1 MALKQGTKDV
11 TKKMAEE
18 RAGERNPSLPQ
29 DYRDV
34 SNQEIF
40 KNHVLCAQFL
50 RNYSNCKAL
59 ANVQPEDIEDI
70 SERFTSVMGTKVE
83 GDTIKRIRLRNADD
97 EEQELY
103 AVSLIEHKS
112 DVDYDVAM
120 QLLHYISNIW
130 RDYAR
135 SRRYQTERGDWVEA
149 NKAKA
154 FRYPPILPIVYYEGI
169 DRWTAGMQLRDRVLT
184 VEGLEK
190 YIPNFA
196 YNLVGIRDYGNEELL
211 DKADEMSLIML
222 LNKIQTAEDLH
233 RMLDMPGESINRIV
247 SNSPEHVLEIILDVV
262 YLLCRKV
269 NLSGG
274 ETREVLSQLKEGRNM
289 GYLFENMEHM
299 DIQEERRKTREARE
313 ELEQTK
319 EELERVRAKYRETLS
334 QLKEEQNM
342 GYMFENMEHM
352 DIQEERRKTREA
364 REELEQT
371 KEELERVRAEYHE
384 MRSQAEAELAA
395 ALKELECYRAAEKE
409 NKA

>member
-1 MALKQGTKDV
+1 MIPKQGTEEAL
-11 TKKMAEE
+11 KKAED
-18 RAGERNPSLPQ
+18 RAGYGNIALPQ

-50 RNYSNCKAL
+50 RDYSNCKML
-59 ANVQPEDIEDI
+59 ENVQPEDIEDI
-70 SERFTSVMGTKVE
+70 SERFTSIMGTKVE
-83 GDTIKRIRLRNADD
+83 GNTVKRIRLRKPGS

-103 AVSLIEHKS
+103 AISLIEHKS
-112 DVDYDVAM
+112 DVDYDVVM

-169 DRWTAGMQLRDRVLT
+169 DKWTAGMQLRDRVL
-184 VEGLEK
+184 
-190 YIPNFA
+190 
-196 YNLVGIRDYGNEELL
+196 
-211 DKADEMSLIML
+211 
-222 LNKIQTAEDLH
+222 
-233 RMLDMPGESINRIV
+233 DMPADAVNRIV
-247 SNSPEHVLEIILDVV
+247 SKSPEHVLDIILDVI

-269 NLSGG
+269 NLSGE
-274 ETREVLSQLKEGRNM
+274 ETHEMLSQLKEGRNM

-313 ELEQTK
+313 ELE
-319 EELERVRAKYRETLS
+319 RVRAENREMLS
-334 QLKEEQNM
+334 RLKEGQNM
-342 GYMFENMEHM
+342 GYLFENMEHM

-364 REELEQT
+364 REELEQFR
-371 KEELERVRAEYHE
+371 KKAEEELKRT
-384 MRSQAEAELAA
+384 QAELAN
-395 ALKELECYRAAEKE
+395 ALKELEHYREAEKA
-409 NKA
+409 KHRDL

>member
-1 MALKQGTKDV
+1 MALKQETKDGTKKTAV
-11 TKKMAEE
+11 GKA
-18 RAGERNPSLPQ
+18 AERNLSLPQ

-70 SERFTSVMGTKVE
+70 SERFTSIMGTKVE
-83 GDTIKRIRLRNADD
+83 GDTIKRIRLKNPGG
-97 EEQELY
+97 EEQEFY

-135 SRRYQTERGDWVEA
+135 SRRYQTEHGDWVEA
-149 NKAKA
+149 NKARA

-169 DRWTAGMQLRDRVLT
+169 DRWTAGLQLRDRVLT
-184 VEGLEK
+184 VEGLEN

-196 YNLVGIRDYGNEELL
+196 YNLVGIRDYDNEELL
-211 DKADEMSLIML
+211 DRADEMSLIML

-233 RMLDMPGESINRIV
+233 RMLDVPEESINRIV

-269 NLSGG
+269 NLSGD
-274 ETREVLSQLKEGRNM
+274 ETHEMLSQLKEGRNM

-313 ELEQTK
+313 ELEQTR
-319 EELERVRAKYRETLS
+319 EELERVRAENREILS
-334 QLKEEQNM
+334 QLKEGRNM
-342 GYMFENMEHM
+342 GYLFENMEHM

-364 REELEQT
+364 REELEQAR
-371 KEELERVRAEYHE
+371 KELEQYRK
-384 MRSQAEAELAA
+384 QTEAELTRTQTELATV
-395 ALKELECYRAAEKE
+395 LKELERYRAAEKG
-409 NKA
+409 N

>member
-1 MALKQGTKDV
+1 MTPKQGTEDV
-11 TKKMAEE
+11 EVGAVAGTAVPE
-18 RAGERNPSLPQ
+18 RDALPW

-50 RNYSNCKAL
+50 RDYSNCKML
-59 ANVQPEDIEDI
+59 ENVQPEDIEDI
-70 SERFTSVMGTKVE
+70 SERFTSIMGTKVE
-83 GDTIKRIRLRNADD
+83 GDTVKRIRLRNPGS

-112 DVDYDVAM
+112 DVDYDVVM

-184 VEGLEK
+184 VEGLEE
-190 YIPNFA
+190 YIPNFS
-196 YNLVGIRDYGNEELL
+196 YKLVGIRDYDSEELL
-211 DKADEMSLIML
+211 GKADEMSLIML

-233 RMLDMPGESINRIV
+233 RVLDMPADTVNRIV
-247 SNSPEHVLEIILDVV
+247 SKSPEHVLDIILDVV

-269 NLSGG
+269 NLSGD
-274 ETREVLSQLKEGRNM
+274 ETHEMLSQIKEGRNM

-313 ELEQTK
+313 ELEQYRK
-319 EELERVRAKYRETLS
+319 QAEEELERVRKRADRELT
-334 QLKEEQNM
+334 
-342 GYMFENMEHM
+342 
-352 DIQEERRKTREA
+352 KTQT
-364 REELEQT
+364 EL
-371 KEELERVRAEYHE
+371 VD
-384 MRSQAEAELAA
+384 
-395 ALKELECYRAAEKE
+395 ALKELERYRAAEKE
-409 NKA
+409 REKYECANTGKTE

>member
-1 MALKQGTKDV
+1 MTPKKGTETAARGAAGTALPGND
-11 TKKMAEE
+11 A
-18 RAGERNPSLPQ
+18 LPRG
-29 DYRDV
+29 YRDV

-50 RNYSNCKAL
+50 RDYSNCRML
-59 ANVQPEDIEDI
+59 ENVQPEDIEDI
-70 SERFTSVMGTKVE
+70 SERFTSIMGTKVE
-83 GDTIKRIRLRNADD
+83 GDTVKRIRLRQPGS

-149 NKAKA
+149 NKSKA

-184 VEGLEK
+184 VEGLEE
-190 YIPNFA
+190 YIPDFS
-196 YNLVGIRDYGNEELL
+196 YKLVGIRDYGSEELL

-233 RMLDMPGESINRIV
+233 RVLDMPADAVNRIV
-247 SNSPEHVLEIILDVV
+247 SKSPGHVLDIILDVV

-269 NLSGG
+269 NLSSD
-274 ETREVLSQLKEGRNM
+274 ETHEMLSQLKEGRNM

-313 ELEQTK
+313 ELEKFREKARAELAQAE
-319 EELERVRAKYRETLS
+319 EELS
-334 QLKEEQNM
+334 
-342 GYMFENMEHM
+342 
-352 DIQEERRKTREA
+352 RK
-364 REELEQT
+364 Q
-371 KEELERVRAEYHE
+371 
-384 MRSQAEAELAA
+384 AELAA
-395 ALKELECYRAAEKE
+395 ALEELEQYRTAERE
-409 NKA
+409 RNKA

>member
-1 MALKQGTKDV
+1 MCGIGVWYWTGFSWRLSVFSEGRGPVTGIRSGDISLPSCNVDKEEVQMTLKQGTEDV
-11 TKKMAEE
+11 ARGAVAATAVTE
-18 RAGERNPSLPQ
+18 RDALPR

-50 RNYSNCKAL
+50 RDYSNCKML
-59 ANVQPEDIEDI
+59 ENVQPEDIEDI
-70 SERFTSVMGTKVE
+70 SERFTSIMGTKVE
-83 GDTIKRIRLRNADD
+83 GDTVKRIRLRKPGS

-112 DVDYDVAM
+112 DVDYDVVM

-184 VEGLEK
+184 VEGLEE
-190 YIPNFA
+190 YIPNFS
-196 YNLVGIRDYGNEELL
+196 YKLVGIRDYGSEELL

-233 RMLDMPGESINRIV
+233 RVLDMPADAVNRIV
-247 SNSPEHVLEIILDVV
+247 SKSPEHVLDVILDVV

-269 NLSGG
+269 NLSGD
-274 ETREVLSQLKEGRNM
+274 ETHEMLSQLKEGRNM

-313 ELEQTK
+313 ELEQYRKQADMELTK
-319 EELERVRAKYRETLS
+319 T
-334 QLKEEQNM
+334 
-342 GYMFENMEHM
+342 
-352 DIQEERRKTREA
+352 
-364 REELEQT
+364 QT
-371 KEELERVRAEYHE
+371 
-384 MRSQAEAELAA
+384 ELAN
-395 ALKELECYRAAEKE
+395 ALKELEHYRAAEKE
-409 NKA
+409 RGKA

>member
-319 EELERVRAKYRETLS
+319 EELERVRAEYR
-334 QLKEEQNM
+334 
-342 GYMFENMEHM
+342 
-352 DIQEERRKTREA
+352 
-364 REELEQT
+364 
-371 KEELERVRAEYHE
+371 E